1 MHRQQQP
8 RLLPTEQP
16 KSKVGPLSPVLS
28 LVDRVAM
35 KKFSF
40 ICLGIS
46 MLLFSGCTEYGGG
59 ASVIPKVSFIAADAA
74 EGAGAE
80 TAADST
86 GAETAA
92 PGKIVGK
99 VVLSG
104 TAPTLALAVT
114 KGAEIKDK
122 EVCAAIDLPDERLLV
137 GSSGGVQNVFVYLQK
152 APKGTPKPESLPE
165 FMFDQK
171 NCRFEPHCA
180 VMQVN
185 QVVKVLSNDTV
196 AHNTHTNPTKN
207 PSVNS
212 GVAPND
218 REGKLSFAYRKAE
231 AAPFAV
237 TCDYHGWMRAYH
249 LPLDHPF
256 AAVSDQDG
264 SFTIADV
271 PPGKHTFSV
280 WHEAVDGNFIERKL
294 SVEVKSGEETAL
306 TIDFPVSK
314 LKL

>member
-1 MHRQQQP
+1 M
-8 RLLPTEQP
+8 T
-16 KSKVGPLSPVLS
+16 
-28 LVDRVAM
+28 
-35 KKFSF
+35 
-40 ICLGIS
+40 
-46 MLLFSGCTEYGGG
+46 GCTENGGG
-59 ASVIPKVSFIAADAA
+59 ASVVPTVVFLAADASEA
-74 EGAGAE
+74 SGEIAD
-80 TAADST
+80 ADSS
-86 GAETAA
+86 GAASA
-92 PGKIVGK
+92 VPGTIVGK

-104 TAPTLALAVT
+104 SAPSLALAVT

-122 EVCAAIDLPDERLLV
+122 EVCAATDLPDERLLV
-137 GSSGGVQNVFVYLQK
+137 GDGGGVQNVFVYMQK
-152 APKGTPKPESLPE
+152 APKGTPKAEGAAE

-207 PSVNS
+207 ASVNS
-212 GVAPND
+212 GVAPMD
-218 REGKLSFAYRKAE
+218 REGKLSFTYRKAE
-231 AAPFAV
+231 VAPFPV
-237 TCDYHGWMRAYH
+237 TCDYHAWMRAYH
-249 LPLDHPF
+249 LPLDHAF
-256 AAVSDQDG
+256 AAVTGKDG
-264 SFTIADV
+264 SFSIADV

-294 SVEVKSGEETAL
+294 TVEVKSGEETPL

>member
-1 MHRQQQP
+1 MQR
-8 RLLPTEQP
+8 
-16 KSKVGPLSPVLS
+16 KSKGLTLSNVQLLMDPVE
-28 LVDRVAM
+28 M
-35 KKFSF
+35 KRASF
-40 ICLGIS
+40 ICLS
-46 MLLFSGCTEYGGG
+46 LLVLQFAGCTEHGGG
-59 ASVIPKVSFIAADAA
+59 ASVVPSVAFIAADAGEASAA
-74 EGAGAE
+74 EAS
-80 TAADST
+80 ADSS
-86 GAETAA
+86 AA
-92 PGKIVGK
+92 SDAVPGKIVGK

-104 TAPTLALAVT
+104 SAPTLALAIT

-122 EVCAAIDLPDERLLV
+122 EVCAATDLPDERLLV
-137 GSSGGVQNVFVYLQK
+137 GDGGGVQNVFVYMQK
-152 APKGTPKPESLPE
+152 APKGAPKAEGLPE

-185 QVVKVLSNDTV
+185 QVVKVLSNDSV

-212 GVAPND
+212 GVAPMD

-231 AAPFAV
+231 VAPFAV

-249 LPLDHPF
+249 LPLEHPF
-256 AAVSDQDG
+256 AAVSGQDG

-271 PPGKHTFSV
+271 PPGKHTFAV

-294 SVEVKSGEETAL
+294 TVEVKSGEETSL
-306 TIDFPVSK
+306 TIDFPASK

>member
-1 MHRQQQP
+1 M
-8 RLLPTEQP
+8 
-16 KSKVGPLSPVLS
+16 K
-28 LVDRVAM
+28 RV
-35 KKFSF
+35 SF
-40 ICLGIS
+40 ICLGFAVS
-46 MLLFSGCTEYGGG
+46 SLAGCTEHGGG
-59 ASVIPKVSFIAADAA
+59 ASLVPTVSFISADAGEA
-74 EGAGAE
+74 SGTEA
-80 TAADST
+80 TADST
-86 GAETAA
+86 GAASA
-92 PGKIVGK
+92 VPGKIVGK

-122 EVCAAIDLPDERLLV
+122 EVCAASDLPDERLLV
-137 GSSGGVQNVFVYLQK
+137 GEGGGVQNVFIYMQK

-165 FMFDQK
+165 FIFDQK

-180 VMQVN
+180 VVQVN
-185 QVVKVLSNDTV
+185 QVVRVLSNDAV

-218 REGKLSFAYRKAE
+218 REGKLTFTYRKAE
-231 AAPFAV
+231 AAPFSV

-249 LPLDHPF
+249 LPLEHPF
-256 AAVSDQDG
+256 AAVSDKDG
-264 SFTIADV
+264 GFAISDV

-280 WHEAVDGNFIERKL
+280 WHEAVDGNFVERKL
-294 SVEVKSGEETAL
+294 TVEVKSGEETQL
-306 TIDFPVSK
+306 MIDLPASK